1 MSVLKH
7 TAVTFVHGVRFFG
20 SKKAVR
26 AVKKQGRRLNLKED
40 FKPMNP
46 ITMKDLLS
54 AGVHF
59 GHQTSKW
66 NPKMKQYIFGAR
78 NGIYIVDLQKTVKM
92 AQRAFEYMRDEV
104 ASGKQVI
111 FVGTKTQAKDVIK
124 EEAQRCGA
132 YYITNRWLGGLLTNF
147 KTIRRGIERLEEI
160 EKMSADGVFD
170 LLSKKEVS
178 KLEKEKAK
186 LEESFSGIRTMKK
199 LPELMF
205 VVDPNSEDI
214 AVSEAKKLGIPIV
227 ALVDTNCDPDPIDY
241 VVPGNDDAIKSIKLF
256 AGYAS
261 EAVAEG
267 KAMFEEKVRAGEIE
281 VQSEASEEASA
292 FKTTGSEKEDAD
304 NVVVEKI
311 RKIDRKPEQQEGE

>member
-1 MSVLKH
+1 
-7 TAVTFVHGVRFFG
+7 
-20 SKKAVR
+20 
-26 AVKKQGRRLNLKED
+26 
-40 FKPMNP
+40 MNQ

-66 NPKMKQYIFGAR
+66 NPKMKPYIFGAR

-92 AQRAFEYMRDEV
+92 AQKAFEYIRDEV
-104 ASGKQVI
+104 ASGKQII
-111 FVGTKTQAKDVIK
+111 FVGTKTQAKDVVK

-160 EKMSADGVFD
+160 EKMNTDGVFN

-178 KLEKEKAK
+178 KLEKERGK
-186 LEESFSGIRTMKK
+186 LDQSFCGIRNMKK

-205 VVDPNSEDI
+205 VIDPSSENI
-214 AVSEAKKLGIPIV
+214 AVSEAKKLGLPIV

-241 VVPGNDDAIKSIKLF
+241 IVPGNDDAIKSIKLF
-256 AGYAS
+256 SSYAA

-267 KAMFEEKVRAGEIE
+267 KALYEERIRAGEIE
-281 VQSEASEEASA
+281 AKNEAFSEDTAPVKEES
-292 FKTTGSEKEDAD
+292 
-304 NVVVEKI
+304 VVVEKI
-311 RKIDRKPEQQEGE
+311 KKIDRKPE

>member
-1 MSVLKH
+1 
-7 TAVTFVHGVRFFG
+7 
-20 SKKAVR
+20 
-26 AVKKQGRRLNLKED
+26 
-40 FKPMNP
+40 
-46 ITMKDLLS
+46 MKDLLS

-66 NPKMKQYIFGAR
+66 NPKMKPYIFGAR

-92 AQRAFEYMRDEV
+92 AQRAFEYIRDEV
-104 ASGKQVI
+104 ANGKQII
-111 FVGTKTQAKDVIK
+111 FVGTKTQAKDVVK

-160 EKMSADGVFD
+160 EKMNTDGVFN

-178 KLEKEKAK
+178 KLEKERGK
-186 LEESFSGIRTMKK
+186 LDQSFCGIRNMKK

-205 VVDPNSEDI
+205 IIDPSSENI
-214 AVSEAKKLGIPIV
+214 AVSEAKKLGLPIV

-256 AGYAS
+256 SSYAA

-267 KAMFEEKVRAGEIE
+267 KVLYEERIRAGEIE
-281 VQSEASEEASA
+281 AKNEAFSEEATA
-292 FKTTGSEKEDAD
+292 EKEET
-304 NVVVEKI
+304 VVVEKI
-311 RKIDRKPEQQEGE
+311 KKIDRKPE

>member
-1 MSVLKH
+1 
-7 TAVTFVHGVRFFG
+7 
-20 SKKAVR
+20 
-26 AVKKQGRRLNLKED
+26 
-40 FKPMNP
+40 MNQ

-66 NPKMKQYIFGAR
+66 NPKMKPYIFGAR

-92 AQRAFEYMRDEV
+92 AQRAFEYIRDEV
-104 ASGKQVI
+104 ANGKQII
-111 FVGTKTQAKDVIK
+111 FVGTKTQAKDVVK

-160 EKMSADGVFD
+160 EKMSADGVFN

-178 KLEKEKAK
+178 KLEKERGK
-186 LEESFSGIRTMKK
+186 LDESFSGIRTMKK

-205 VVDPNSEDI
+205 VVDPSHENI
-214 AVSEAKKLGIPIV
+214 AVSEAKKIGIPLI

-241 VVPGNDDAIKSIKLF
+241 IVPGNDDAIKSIKLF
-256 AGYAS
+256 ATFAS

-267 KAMFEEKVRAGEIE
+267 KALYEEKLRSGEISAQNETYSEDGSVAEKKDE
-281 VQSEASEEASA
+281 VQQD
-292 FKTTGSEKEDAD
+292 T
-304 NVVVEKI
+304 VVVEKI
-311 RKIDRKPEQQEGE
+311 RKIDKKSEHQEVE

>member
-1 MSVLKH
+1 
-7 TAVTFVHGVRFFG
+7 
-20 SKKAVR
+20 
-26 AVKKQGRRLNLKED
+26 
-40 FKPMNP
+40 MNQ

-92 AQRAFEYMRDEV
+92 AQRAFEYIRDEV
-104 ASGKQVI
+104 ANGKQVI

-124 EEAQRCGA
+124 EEAERCGA

-160 EKMSADGVFD
+160 EKMNADGVFN

-178 KLEKEKAK
+178 KLEKERVK
-186 LEESFSGIRTMKK
+186 LDASFSGIRSMKK
-199 LPELMF
+199 IPELMF
-205 VVDPNSEDI
+205 VVDPSHENI

-241 VVPGNDDAIKSIKLF
+241 IVPGNDDAIKSIKLF
-256 AGYAS
+256 ASYAS
-261 EAVAEG
+261 GAVTEG
-267 KAMFEEKVRAGEIE
+267 KALCEEKIRAGELELPKEIYSE
-281 VQSEASEEASA
+281 DGTPVVKSDAEKKVQEES
-292 FKTTGSEKEDAD
+292 
-304 NVVVEKI
+304 VVVEKI